1 MAEIQ
6 KRLCPACGQAND
18 YSDAVCSFCA
28 TPLFEAEQPQG
39 QGSLV
44 SAEPGEPTE
53 TASERPS
60 FGITSK
66 ELQAIAA
73 QERSSTTTPAHNKK
87 EIRITLI
94 VLAIVPLVIL
104 LLLGLLGG
112 LAKLSDIWRMG
123 S

>member
-39 QGSLV
+39 TLV
-44 SAEPGEPTE
+44 STKLEEPAE

-73 QERSSTTTPAHNKK
+73 QERSSTTPPAHNKK

-94 VLAIVPLVIL
+94 VLALVPLVIL
-104 LLLGLLGG
+104 ILLGLLGG

>member
-6 KRLCPACGQAND
+6 KRLCPACGQSND

-39 QGSLV
+39 ALV
-44 SAEPGEPTE
+44 SAELEEPAE
-53 TASERPS
+53 TSSERSS

-73 QERSSTTTPAHNKK
+73 QERSSTAPPAHNKK
-87 EIRITLI
+87 EIRMTLI

-112 LAKLSDIWRMG
+112 LAKLSDIWKMG

>member
-18 YSDAVCSFCA
+18 YSNAVCSFCA
-28 TPLFEAEQPQG
+28 TPLFEAEQRQA
-39 QGSLV
+39 SLV
-44 SAEPGEPTE
+44 SATLEEPAE
-53 TASERPS
+53 TSSERPS

-73 QERSSTTTPAHNKK
+73 QERSTTATPAHDKK
-87 EIRITLI
+87 EIRITLT

>member
-28 TPLFEAEQPQG
+28 TPLSEAEQPQG
-39 QGSLV
+39 ALV
-44 SAEPGEPTE
+44 SAALEEPEISSG
-53 TASERPS
+53 RPS

-73 QERSSTTTPAHNKK
+73 QERSSTAPPAHDKK

-104 LLLGLLGG
+104 LLLGLFGG

>member
-18 YSDAVCSFCA
+18 YSTAVCSFCA
-28 TPLFEAEQPQG
+28 TPLFEAEEAQG
-39 QGSLV
+39 QGSLASTV
-44 SAEPGEPTE
+44 LEEPAETSP
-53 TASERPS
+53 ERSS

-73 QERSSTTTPAHNKK
+73 QERSTSATPAHDKK
-87 EIRITLI
+87 EIRIVLI
-94 VLAIVPLVIL
+94 VLAIVPLLIL
-104 LLLGLLGG
+104 ILLGLFGG

-123 S
+123 G